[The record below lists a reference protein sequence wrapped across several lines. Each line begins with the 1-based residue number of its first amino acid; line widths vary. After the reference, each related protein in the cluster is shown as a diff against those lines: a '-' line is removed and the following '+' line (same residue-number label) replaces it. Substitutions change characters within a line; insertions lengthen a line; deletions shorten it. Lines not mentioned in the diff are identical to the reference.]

1 MPRTNQRSLAKA
13 ADMIMLV
20 FPGGLE
26 RTEEEY
32 SALFE
37 RAGFRLGR
45 VTPTAS
51 AVSVVEGRPV

>member
-1 MPRTNQRSLAKA
+1 
-13 ADMIMLV
+13 MLI

-32 SALFE
+32 SSLFE
-37 RAGFRLGR
+37 QASFRLSK

-51 AVSVVEGRPV
+51 AVAVVEARPV

>member
-1 MPRTNQRSLAKA
+1 
-13 ADMIMLV
+13 MIMLV
-20 FPGGLE
+20 FTGGVE

-32 SALFE
+32 RALFQE
-37 RAGFRLGR
+37 AGFRLSG

>member
-1 MPRTNQRSLAKA
+1 
-13 ADMIMLV
+13 MIMLV

-37 RAGFRLGR
+37 QAGFRLGR